1 MEVDMAK
8 DKLGSGWHRE
18 KEGKKHISVA
28 LDLGIAGDLSLAVFE
43 NGRRDAERK
52 QPTHNLVYTPE
63 GGKTKYVGAFW
74 KKEGKD
80 HQEYLMGR
88 IDLKELGS
96 VVKNGVT
103 IDFSKVET
111 PIDAKICRTKETG
124 SGKGPNYFLFRVA
137 PRAQSAQP
145 QAGAEEE

>member
-1 MEVDMAK
+1 MGK
-8 DKLGSGWHRE
+8 DKLGSGWDRE

-43 NGRRDAERK
+43 NGRRDAERN

-74 KKEGKD
+74 IKEGKD
-80 HQEYLMGR
+80 RQEYLMGR

-103 IDFSKVET
+103 IDFTKVEA
-111 PIDAKICRTKETG
+111 PIDAKICRAKETA
-124 SGKGPNYFLFRVA
+124 SGKGPNYFLFRAA
-137 PRAQSAQP
+137 PRAQSAQ
-145 QAGAEEE
+145 ATGNGEEE

>member
-1 MEVDMAK
+1 MGK
-8 DKLGSGWHRE
+8 DKLGSGWDRE

-28 LDLGIAGDLSLAVFE
+28 LDLGVAGDLSLAVFE
-43 NGRRDAERK
+43 NGRRDAERN

-74 KKEGKD
+74 KQEGKD
-80 HQEYLMGR
+80 RQEYLMGR

-103 IDFSKVET
+103 IDFSKVEA
-111 PIDAKICRTKETG
+111 PIDAKICRAKETG
-124 SGKGPNYFLFRVA
+124 SGKGPNYFLFRA
-137 PRAQSAQP
+137 TPRAQSAQAP
-145 QAGAEEE
+145 GSGEEE

>member
-1 MEVDMAK
+1 MAK
-8 DKLGSGWHRE
+8 DKLGSGWDRE

-74 KKEGKD
+74 KKEGKEG
-80 HQEYLMGR
+80 QEYLMGR
-88 IDLKELGS
+88 IALKELGTVS
-96 VVKNGVT
+96 MGGIT
-103 IDFSKVET
+103 IDFSKMEA
-111 PIDAKICRTKETG
+111 PIDAKICRAKDA
-124 SGKGPNYFLFRVA
+124 GKNGPHHHLFRVA
-137 PRAQSAQP
+137 PRPEEGTQKS
-145 QAGAEEE
+145 EEE